1 MLYCYDILL
10 YSFLFSG
17 LTGVIW
23 VAKFCE
29 IISLTDNF
37 PAIIAEKKLIVFL
50 FFYVITLHNHP
61 GMERPTF

>member
-10 YSFLFSG
+10 YSFLFFG
-17 LTGVIW
+17 LTGGIW
-23 VAKFCE
+23 VAKFYE

-37 PAIIAEKKLIVFL
+37 PAIIPGKKLIVFL
-50 FFYVITLHNHP
+50 YFYVITLHYYT